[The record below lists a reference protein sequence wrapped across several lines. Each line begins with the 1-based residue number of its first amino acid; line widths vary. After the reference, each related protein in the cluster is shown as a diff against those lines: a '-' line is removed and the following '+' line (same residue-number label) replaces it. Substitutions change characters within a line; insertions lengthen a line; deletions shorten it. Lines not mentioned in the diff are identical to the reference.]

1 MAQIFKAKKKPL
13 QQKSV
18 VLDIT
23 NMDHQG
29 RGVAKYNN
37 KVCFVAGALPGE
49 KVKAT
54 LVDDKAR
61 YSSAI
66 THKVIKASEARV
78 APFCEHY
85 NHCGGCQLQH
95 LDVNQQV
102 VEKQAA
108 VEQLFEK
115 FAKQENLNWQA
126 PILSSATH
134 YRRSARIAVMFDKA
148 AKKMRIG
155 YRASGSKNIVSINK
169 CAVLTDAYETV
180 FTLFDELINH
190 NKSLHSI
197 SHLQLCQSETHNF
210 VVIRHTKAISDEAK
224 AVVIKACTPYKY
236 SVIWQS
242 ESDVIDHTNI
252 TMPYYYLDEFK
263 LKFEFGL
270 DNFIQVN
277 AQVNQAMLKQSVD
290 WLGLSGNENIL
301 DLFCGI
307 GNFSLVLAKQ
317 AKTVIGIEGVASA
330 VAMAAQNA
338 QTNSISNAQ
347 FHCFDLTQKIQNA
360 QWFNKNLDVLVLD
373 PSRTG
378 AMAILEQLPLKQFK
392 TILYV
397 SCDPVTLARDSAI
410 ISQAGF
416 ELNKIGLMNMFPHT
430 GHIETMALFQ
440 RR

>member
-13 QQKSV
+13 KQQT
-18 VLDIT
+18 LELTIT
-23 NMDHQG
+23 GMDHQG
-29 RGVAKYNN
+29 RGIAKHNN
-37 KVCFVAGALPGE
+37 KVCFVSGALPNE
-49 KVKAT
+49 TVKAT
-54 LVDDKAR
+54 LVEDKAK
-61 YSSAI
+61 YSSAKVI
-66 THKVIKASEARV
+66 KVIKASESRV
-78 APFCEHY
+78 DAFCEHY
-85 NHCGGCQLQH
+85 NQCGGCQLQH
-95 LDVNQQV
+95 LEVSQQV
-102 VEKQAA
+102 VEKQTA
-108 VEQLFEK
+108 VTQLFSK
-115 FAKQENLNWQA
+115 FAKLNSLNWQA
-126 PILSSATH
+126 PLLSKPVH

-148 AKKMRIG
+148 AKKMRVG

-169 CAVLTDAYETV
+169 CAVLDEVFTDV
-180 FTLFDELINH
+180 FTLFDDLINQH
-190 NKSLHSI
+190 KALHSI
-197 SHLQLCQSETHNF
+197 SHLQLCQSDKQNF

-338 QTNSISNAQ
+338 QTNSITNAQ
-347 FHCFDLTQKIQNA
+347 FHCFDLTQSIQ
-360 QWFNKNLDVLVLD
+360 LSL
-373 PSRTG
+373 
-378 AMAILEQLPLKQFK
+378 I
-392 TILYV
+392 
-397 SCDPVTLARDSAI
+397 
-410 ISQAGF
+410 
-416 ELNKIGLMNMFPHT
+416 
-430 GHIETMALFQ
+430 HI
-440 RR
+440 